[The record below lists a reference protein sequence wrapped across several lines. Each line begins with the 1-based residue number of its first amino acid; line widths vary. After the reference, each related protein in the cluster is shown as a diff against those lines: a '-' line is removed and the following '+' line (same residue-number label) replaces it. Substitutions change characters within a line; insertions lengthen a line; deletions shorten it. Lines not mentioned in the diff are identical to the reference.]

1 MRGRK
6 PKPTTLQIAEGD
18 PRKLGTHKLEQKLK
32 MEAKGDRGLP
42 RCPPHLQGVARKV
55 WKFWSEELEKMN
67 LDCRPDAQMLE
78 GACIAYETAIECY
91 LTIKKQGRSIPKRVL
106 DPETNRLVVNGLT
119 PHPAVAQM
127 NAALNL
133 MRAFCSEF
141 GLSPAS
147 RSRIATETP
156 GDGEDELLDILSQ
169 PRERKQPVPIEVTE

>member
-1 MRGRK
+1 VRGRK
-6 PKPTTLQIAEGD
+6 PRPTTLQIAEGD
-18 PRKLGTHKLEQKLK
+18 PRKVGVHKLEEKLK
-32 MEAKGDRGLP
+32 KEVKGSRGLP
-42 RCPPHLQGVARKV
+42 RCPAHLQGIARKV

-78 GACIAYETAIECY
+78 GACIAYETAMECY

-141 GLSPAS
+141 ALSPAS
-147 RSRIATETP
+147 RSRIATETAD
-156 GDGEDELLDILSQ
+156 DGEDELMEILSR
-169 PRERKQPVPIEVTE
+169 PRERKPQPPIEVIE

>member
-18 PRKLGTHKLEQKLK
+18 PRKIGVNKLEEKLK
-32 MEAKGDRGLP
+32 AEVKGQRGLP
-42 RCPPHLQGVARKV
+42 RCPDHLQGTARKV
-55 WKFWSEELEKMN
+55 WNIWARELEKMN

-78 GACIAYETAIECY
+78 GACIAYETVLDCY
-91 LTIKKQGRSIPKRVL
+91 QTIKKQGRAIPKRVL

-147 RSRIATETP
+147 RSRIATDAPSE
-156 GDGEDELLDILSQ
+156 GEDELLELLSQ
-169 PRERKQPVPIEVTE
+169 PREHRRQPPAEGKE

>member
-32 MEAKGDRGLP
+32 TEAKGERGLP
-42 RCPPHLQGVARKV
+42 RCPPHLQGIAREV

-147 RSRIATETP
+147 RSRIVTETP
-156 GDGEDELLDILSQ
+156 GGDEDELLDILSQ
-169 PRERKQPVPIEVTE
+169 PRERKQPVLTEVTE